1 WKASLPN
8 FLFSIGS
15 MMSLFSSGDFG
26 VVEVRGRIQYSL
38 AYNSQREE
46 LQVKV
51 YLTAC
56 LIQTTGLTQRYRS
69 ELTSPGGLSDSDVSC
84 TQAESFVCTLLLWS
98 D

>member
-1 WKASLPN
+1 DLAFSGT
-8 FLFSIGS
+8 FLETEELSGS

-51 YLTAC
+51 YRCEDIAAARKNRSDPVCVLC
-56 LIQTTGLTQRYRS
+56 LNVCDFCISSQVFLK
-69 ELTSPGGLSDSDVSC
+69 LHLSC
-84 TQAESFVCTLLLWS
+84 
-98 D
+98 